1 MRKKIVIILVVVLLI
16 AGGIFAVRAAT
27 GQSKIPAAVSLPIPF
42 TTQAP
47 SGDWVGN
54 ENCEETSVIM
64 ANAYL
69 TGNTAATIS
78 PTDATTA
85 INNVV
90 QWENTNIKTNANTG
104 AADTAKM
111 AEGVEGIKAKV
122 INNYTELQLKQAL
135 AKKEVVLLPIDATK
149 LNNPNYAQPPPTYH
163 MVVLRGYSGDTFYIN
178 DPGLNQGDNNAYSF
192 ATLEAAGAD
201 WNNATNSM
209 DLNAKPAIVLSK

>member
-1 MRKKIVIILVVVLLI
+1 MHKKIVILLVIVLLV
-16 AGGIFAVRAAT
+16 AGAIFAVRAAT
-27 GQSKIPAAVSLPIPF
+27 GQTKVPAAVSLPVPF

-47 SGDWVGN
+47 DGNWVGN
-54 ENCEETSVIM
+54 ENCEETSVVM

-69 TGNTAATIS
+69 TGNTADTIT
-78 PTDATTA
+78 PADAVVA

-90 QWENTNIKTNANTG
+90 QWENANIKTNANTG

-111 AEGVEGIKAKV
+111 AAGVEGIKAKV

-149 LNNPNYAQPPPTYH
+149 LNNPNYTQPPPTYH

-192 ATLEAAGAD
+192 TTLQAAGAD
-201 WNNATNSM
+201 WNNNTNSM
-209 DLNAKPAIVLSK
+209 DANAKPAIVLSK

>member
-1 MRKKIVIILVVVLLI
+1 MRKKITITIVIVLLI
-16 AGGIFAVRAAT
+16 AGAAWAVRVAKS
-27 GQSKIPAAVSLPIPF
+27 QSKIPNVVSLPIPF

-47 SGDWVGN
+47 DGNWAGN
-54 ENCEETSVIM
+54 EDCEETSVIM

-78 PTDATTA
+78 PADAIAA
-85 INNVV
+85 INNIV
-90 QWENTNIKTNANTG
+90 QWENTNIQTNANTG

-111 AEGVEGIKAKV
+111 AEGVEGIKAQV
-122 INNYTELQLKQAL
+122 LSNYNELQLKQAL

-163 MVVLRGYSGDTFYIN
+163 MVVLRGYTGDTFYIN

-192 ATLEAAGAD
+192 ATLQAAGAD
-201 WNNATNSM
+201 WNNTTNTM
-209 DLNAKPAIVLSK
+209 DANAKPAIVLSK